1 MKKCMKMYEDNY
13 KNPITTNLDNLNT
26 FLQLLADLNEELEL
40 YAIGGTAMILKNIK
54 ETTKDIDFLT
64 TENQENIRKLFN
76 LAGLKEK
83 DTSKLCNIWH
93 LEDIRIDLFY
103 DEFIFGITLPDD
115 WKDKSEQK
123 KDIGKVKLYI
133 LNWQDI
139 IITKIARN
147 ERRDIDDI
155 IDIIKAENINFEDL
169 KERYYKSAEESIISD
184 YDAKFK
190 ALEKAYKDDTGKT
203 D

>member
-1 MKKCMKMYEDNY
+1 MKMYEDNY
-13 KNPITTNLDNLNT
+13 KNPTTTNLDNLNT
-26 FLQLLADLNEELEL
+26 FLQLLADLDKELEL

-83 DTSKLCNIWH
+83 DPSKLCNIWY
-93 LEDIRIDLFY
+93 LKNIRIDLFY
-103 DEFIFGITLPDD
+103 DESLFGITLPND
-115 WKDKSEQK
+115 WKDKSEHL

-139 IITKIARN
+139 IITKVARN
-147 ERRDIDDI
+147 EQRDIEDA

-169 KERYYKSAEESIISD
+169 KERYYNLAEESIISD
-184 YDAKFK
+184 YDERFK
-190 ALEKAYKDDTGKT
+190 ALDKSYKNDTSKT

>member
-1 MKKCMKMYEDNY
+1 MKKCIKMYEDKY
-13 KNPITTNLDNLNT
+13 KNPIATNLDNLNT

-40 YAIGGTAMILKNIK
+40 YAIGGTAMLLKNIK

-64 TENQENIRKLFN
+64 ADNQEKIRKLFN

-83 DTSKLCNIWH
+83 DTSKLCNIWY
-93 LEDIRIDLFY
+93 LGKIRIDLFY
-103 DEFIFGITLPDD
+103 DEFIFGISLPDD
-115 WKDKSEQK
+115 WKDKSEHIR
-123 KDIGKVKLYI
+123 DIGKVRLYI

-147 ERRDIDDI
+147 EQRDIDDSI
-155 IDIIKAENINFEDL
+155 GIIKAENIDFEEL
-169 KERYYKSAEESIISD
+169 KERYYKLAEVSVISD

-190 ALEKAYKDDTGKT
+190 ALEKEYDTGKT

>member
-1 MKKCMKMYEDNY
+1 
-13 KNPITTNLDNLNT
+13 
-26 FLQLLADLNEELEL
+26 
-40 YAIGGTAMILKNIK
+40 MILKNIK

-64 TENQENIRKLFN
+64 AENQENIRKLFN

-83 DTSKLCNIWH
+83 DTSKLCNIWY
-93 LEDIRIDLFY
+93 LENIRIDLFY
-103 DEFIFGITLPDD
+103 DEFIFGISLPND
-115 WKDKSEQK
+115 WKDKSEHL

-139 IITKIARN
+139 LITKIARN
-147 ERRDIDDI
+147 EQRDIDDT
-155 IDIIKAENINFEDL
+155 IDIIKAENINFEEL
-169 KERYYKSAEESIISD
+169 RERYYKLAEGSIISD

-190 ALEKAYKDDTGKT
+190 VLEKEYKDDTSKT

>member
-1 MKKCMKMYEDNY
+1 MKKCIKMYEDKY

-26 FLQLLADLNEELEL
+26 FLQLLADLDKELEF
-40 YAIGGTAMILKNIK
+40 YAISGTAMILKNIK

-64 TENQENIRKLFN
+64 TENQEKIREHFN

-83 DTSKLCNIWH
+83 DTSKLCNIWY
-93 LEDIRIDLFY
+93 LGGIRIDLFY
-103 DEFIFGITLPDD
+103 DEFIFGINLPDD
-115 WKDKSEQK
+115 WKDKSEHI

-147 ERRDIDDI
+147 EQRDIDDA
-155 IDIIKAENINFEDL
+155 IDIIKAENINFEEL
-169 KERYYKSAEESIISD
+169 KERYYKLAEESIISD
-184 YDAKFK
+184 YDEKFK
-190 ALEKAYKDDTGKT
+190 ALGKSYKDDTSKT

>member
-1 MKKCMKMYEDNY
+1 MKKCIKMYEDKY

-26 FLQLLADLNEELEL
+26 FLQLLADLSEELEL
-40 YAIGGTAMILKNIK
+40 YAIGGTAMLLKNIK

-64 TENQENIRKLFN
+64 AENQERIRKLFN

-93 LEDIRIDLFY
+93 LEYIRIDLFY
-103 DEFIFGITLPDD
+103 DEFIFGISLPND
-115 WKDKSEQK
+115 WKDKSEHL

-147 ERRDIDDI
+147 EQRDIDDA
-155 IDIIKAENINFEDL
+155 IDIIKAENISFGEL
-169 KERYYKSAEESIISD
+169 KERYYKLVEASIISG

-190 ALEKAYKDDTGKT
+190 ALEKAYKR
-203 D
+203 

>member
-1 MKKCMKMYEDNY
+1 MKMYEDKY
-13 KNPITTNLDNLNT
+13 KSPIVTNLDNLDT

-64 TENQENIRKLFN
+64 TENQEKIRKLFN

-83 DTSKLCNIWH
+83 DISKLCNIWY
-93 LEDIRIDLFY
+93 LENIRIDLFY
-103 DEFIFGITLPDD
+103 DEFIFGINLPGD
-115 WKDKSEQK
+115 WKDKSEHL

-139 IITKIARN
+139 IITKVARN
-147 ERRDIDDI
+147 EQRDIEDAT
-155 IDIIKAENINFEDL
+155 DIIKAENINFEEL
-169 KERYYKSAEESIISD
+169 KERYYNLAEESIISD

-203 D
+203 DQGS

>member
-1 MKKCMKMYEDNY
+1 MKKCIKMYEDKY

-40 YAIGGTAMILKNIK
+40 YAIGGTAMLLKNIK

-64 TENQENIRKLFN
+64 TENQERIRKLFN

-83 DTSKLCNIWH
+83 DTSKLCNIWY
-93 LEDIRIDLFY
+93 LESIRIDLFY
-103 DEFIFGITLPDD
+103 DEFIFGINLPND
-115 WKDKSEQK
+115 WKGKSEYLK
-123 KDIGKVKLYI
+123 NIGKVKLYI

-147 ERRDIDDI
+147 EQRDIDDA
-155 IDIIKAENINFEDL
+155 IDIIKAEDINFEEL
-169 KERYYKSAEESIISD
+169 KERYYKLAEESIISD

-190 ALEKAYKDDTGKT
+190 ALEKAYKR
-203 D
+203 

>member
-1 MKKCMKMYEDNY
+1 MKRCIKMYDDKY
-13 KNPITTNLDNLNT
+13 KNPSTTNLDNLNT
-26 FLQLLADLNEELEL
+26 FLQLLADLDKELEL

-83 DTSKLCNIWH
+83 NPSKLCNIWH
-93 LEDIRIDLFY
+93 LENIRIDLFY
-103 DEFIFGITLPDD
+103 DEFIFGIALPDD
-115 WKDKSEQK
+115 WKDKSEHI

-147 ERRDIDDI
+147 EQRDIDDA
-155 IDIIKAENINFEDL
+155 IDIIKAENINFEEL
-169 KERYYKSAEESIISD
+169 KDRYYKLAEDSVISN
-184 YDAKFK
+184 YDEKFK
-190 ALEKAYKDDTGKT
+190 ALERTYKR
-203 D
+203 

>member
-1 MKKCMKMYEDNY
+1 MKKCMKMYEDKY
-13 KNPITTNLDNLNT
+13 KNPIVTNLENLDT

-40 YAIGGTAMILKNIK
+40 YAIGGTAMILRNIK
-54 ETTKDIDFLT
+54 ETTKDIDLLT
-64 TENQENIRKLFN
+64 IENQEKIRKLFN

-83 DTSKLCNIWH
+83 DTSKLCNIWY
-93 LEDIRIDLFY
+93 LENIRIDLFY
-103 DEFIFGITLPDD
+103 DEFIFGISLPND
-115 WKDKSEQK
+115 WKDKSEHL

-147 ERRDIDDI
+147 EQRDIDDA
-155 IDIIKAENINFEDL
+155 IDIIKAENINFEEL
-169 KERYYKSAEESIISD
+169 KKRYYNLAEESIISD

-190 ALEKAYKDDTGKT
+190 ALEKAYKDDTSKT

>member
-1 MKKCMKMYEDNY
+1 MYEDKY

-64 TENQENIRKLFN
+64 TKNQESIRKLFN

-83 DTSKLCNIWH
+83 DDSKLCNIWY
-93 LEDIRIDLFY
+93 LDSIRIDLFY
-103 DEFIFGITLPDD
+103 DEFIFGITLPND
-115 WKDKSEQK
+115 WKDKSEHV

-147 ERRDIDDI
+147 EQRDIDDA
-155 IDIIKAENINFEDL
+155 IDIIKAEKINFDEL
-169 KERYYKSAEESIISD
+169 KKRYYKLADGSLISD
-184 YDAKFK
+184 YHAKFK
-190 ALEKAYKDDTGKT
+190 ALEKAYKDDTSKT

>member
-13 KNPITTNLDNLNT
+13 KNPTATNLDNLST
-26 FLQLLADLNEELEL
+26 FLQLLADLDKELEL

-64 TENQENIRKLFN
+64 TEKQEKIRKLFN

-83 DTSKLCNIWH
+83 APSKLCNIWH
-93 LEDIRIDLFY
+93 LENIRIDLFY
-103 DEFIFGITLPDD
+103 DEFIFGITLPND
-115 WKDKSEQK
+115 WKDKSEHL

-147 ERRDIDDI
+147 EQRDIDDA
-155 IDIIKAENINFEDL
+155 IDIIKAEKINFEEL
-169 KERYYKSAEESIISD
+169 KERYYNLAETSIISG
-184 YDAKFK
+184 YDEKFK
-190 ALEKAYKDDTGKT
+190 ALKKAYKDDTGKT

>member
-1 MKKCMKMYEDNY
+1 MYEDKY
-13 KNPITTNLDNLNT
+13 KNPIGTNLDNLDT
-26 FLQLLADLNEELEL
+26 FLHLLADLDEDLEL

-64 TENQENIRKLFN
+64 TERQEKIRELFN

-83 DTSKLCNIWH
+83 DTSKLCNIWY
-93 LEDIRIDLFY
+93 LEDIRIDFFY
-103 DEFIFGITLPDD
+103 EEFIFGINLPDD
-115 WKDKSEQK
+115 WKDKSEHI

-147 ERRDIDDI
+147 EQRDIDDT
-155 IDIIKAENINFEDL
+155 IDIIKAENINFKEL
-169 KERYYKSAEESIISD
+169 KERYYKLAEGSLISD

-190 ALEKAYKDDTGKT
+190 AFEHAYDTGKA

>member
-1 MKKCMKMYEDNY
+1 MYEDKY
-13 KNPITTNLDNLNT
+13 KNPTTTNLDNLNT

-40 YAIGGTAMILKNIK
+40 YAIGGTAMLLKNIK

-64 TENQENIRKLFN
+64 AENQEKIRKLFN

-83 DTSKLCNIWH
+83 DTSKLCNAWY
-93 LEDIRIDLFY
+93 LENIRIDLFY
-103 DEFIFGITLPDD
+103 DEFIFGISLPND
-115 WKDKSEQK
+115 WKEKSEHL

-133 LNWQDI
+133 LNWPDI

-147 ERRDIDDI
+147 EQRDIDDA
-155 IDIIKAENINFEDL
+155 IDIIKAENISFEEL
-169 KERYYKSAEESIISD
+169 RERYYTLAEGSIISG

-190 ALEKAYKDDTGKT
+190 ALEKAYKR
-203 D
+203 

>member
-1 MKKCMKMYEDNY
+1 MYEDKY
-13 KNPITTNLDNLNT
+13 KNPTATNLDNLDT
-26 FLQLLADLNEELEL
+26 FLQLLADLDKKLEL

-64 TENQENIRKLFN
+64 AENQEKIRKLFN
-76 LAGLKEK
+76 LAGLEEK
-83 DTSKLCNIWH
+83 DNSKLCNIWY
-93 LEDIRIDLFY
+93 LENIRIDLFY
-103 DEFIFGITLPDD
+103 DEFIFGISLLND
-115 WKDKSEQK
+115 WKDKSEHI

-139 IITKIARN
+139 LITKIARN
-147 ERRDIDDI
+147 EQRDIEDA

-169 KERYYKSAEESIISD
+169 KERYYNLAEESVISG
-184 YDAKFK
+184 YDEKFK
-190 ALEKAYKDDTGKT
+190 ALERAYKDDTGKT

>member
-1 MKKCMKMYEDNY
+1 MYEDKY
-13 KNPITTNLDNLNT
+13 KNPIATNLDNLNT

-40 YAIGGTAMILKNIK
+40 YAIGGTAMLLKNIK

-64 TENQENIRKLFN
+64 ADNQEKIRKLFN

-83 DTSKLCNIWH
+83 DTSKLCNIWY
-93 LEDIRIDLFY
+93 LGKIRIDLFY
-103 DEFIFGITLPDD
+103 DEFIFGISLPDD
-115 WKDKSEQK
+115 WKDKSEHI
-123 KDIGKVKLYI
+123 KDIGKIRLYI
-133 LNWQDI
+133 LNWHDI

-147 ERRDIDDI
+147 EQRDIDDSI
-155 IDIIKAENINFEDL
+155 GIIKAENIDFGEL
-169 KERYYKSAEESIISD
+169 KERYYKLAEVSVISD

-190 ALEKAYKDDTGKT
+190 ALEKEYDTGKT

>member
-13 KNPITTNLDNLNT
+13 KNPTTTNLDNLNT
-26 FLQLLADLNEELEL
+26 FLQLLADLDKELEL

-54 ETTKDIDFLT
+54 ETTKDIDFLI

-83 DTSKLCNIWH
+83 DPSKLCNIWY
-93 LEDIRIDLFY
+93 LKNIRIDLFY
-103 DEFIFGITLPDD
+103 DESLFGITLPND
-115 WKDKSEQK
+115 WKDKSEHL

-139 IITKIARN
+139 LITKIARN
-147 ERRDIDDI
+147 EQRDIDDT
-155 IDIIKAENINFEDL
+155 IDIIKAENISFEEL
-169 KERYYKSAEESIISD
+169 RERYYKLAEGSIISD

-190 ALEKAYKDDTGKT
+190 VLEKEYKDDTSKT

>member
-1 MKKCMKMYEDNY
+1 MKKCIKMYEDNY
-13 KNPITTNLDNLNT
+13 KNPIATNLDNLNT
-26 FLQLLADLNEELEL
+26 LLQLLADLNEELEL

-64 TENQENIRKLFN
+64 AENQENIRKLFN

-83 DTSKLCNIWH
+83 DPSKLCNIWY
-93 LEDIRIDLFY
+93 LENIRIDSFY
-103 DEFIFGITLPDD
+103 DEFIFGITLPND
-115 WKDKSEQK
+115 WKDKYEHL

-147 ERRDIDDI
+147 EQRDIEDT
-155 IDIIKAENINFEDL
+155 IDIIKAENINFEEL
-169 KERYYKSAEESIISD
+169 RERYYKLAEGSIISD

-190 ALEKAYKDDTGKT
+190 ALEKAYKYDTSKT

>member
-1 MKKCMKMYEDNY
+1 MKKCMKMYEDKY
-13 KNPITTNLDNLNT
+13 KNPITTNLDNLDT
-26 FLQLLADLNEELEL
+26 FLQLLADLDEELEL

-64 TENQENIRKLFN
+64 TENQEKIRKLFN

-83 DTSKLCNIWH
+83 DASKLCNIWH

-103 DEFIFGITLPDD
+103 DEFIFGFSLPDD
-115 WKDKSEQK
+115 WKDKSEHI

>member
-1 MKKCMKMYEDNY
+1 MKKCIKMYEDKY
-13 KNPITTNLDNLNT
+13 KNPIATNLDNLNT

-40 YAIGGTAMILKNIK
+40 YAIGGTAMLLKNIK

-64 TENQENIRKLFN
+64 ADNQEKIRKLFN

-83 DTSKLCNIWH
+83 DTSKLCNIWY
-93 LEDIRIDLFY
+93 LGKIRIDLFY
-103 DEFIFGITLPDD
+103 DEFIFGISLPDD
-115 WKDKSEQK
+115 WKDKSEHI
-123 KDIGKVKLYI
+123 KDIGKIRLYI
-133 LNWQDI
+133 LNWHDI

-147 ERRDIDDI
+147 EQRDIDDSI
-155 IDIIKAENINFEDL
+155 GIIKAENIDFGEL
-169 KERYYKSAEESIISD
+169 KERYYKLAEVSVISD

-190 ALEKAYKDDTGKT
+190 ALEKEYDTGKT

>member
-1 MKKCMKMYEDNY
+1 MYEDKY

-64 TENQENIRKLFN
+64 TKNQESIRKLFN

-83 DTSKLCNIWH
+83 DDSKLCNIWY
-93 LEDIRIDLFY
+93 LDSIRIDLFY
-103 DEFIFGITLPDD
+103 DEFIFGISFPSD
-115 WKDKSEQK
+115 WKDKSEHV

-133 LNWQDI
+133 
-139 IITKIARN
+139 
-147 ERRDIDDI
+147 
-155 IDIIKAENINFEDL
+155 
-169 KERYYKSAEESIISD
+169 
-184 YDAKFK
+184 
-190 ALEKAYKDDTGKT
+190 
-203 D
+203 

>member
-13 KNPITTNLDNLNT
+13 KNPIATNLDNLDT
-26 FLQLLADLNEELEL
+26 LLQLLADLNEELEL

-64 TENQENIRKLFN
+64 TENQEKIRKLFN
-76 LAGLKEK
+76 LAGLEEK
-83 DTSKLCNIWH
+83 DNSKLCNIWY
-93 LEDIRIDLFY
+93 LENIRIDLFY
-103 DEFIFGITLPDD
+103 DEFIFGISLLND
-115 WKDKSEQK
+115 WKDKSEHI

-139 IITKIARN
+139 LITKIARN
-147 ERRDIDDI
+147 EQRDIEDA

-169 KERYYKSAEESIISD
+169 KERYYNLAEESVISG
-184 YDAKFK
+184 YDEKFK
-190 ALEKAYKDDTGKT
+190 ALERAYKDDTGKT

>member
-1 MKKCMKMYEDNY
+1 MEKCIKMYEDKY
-13 KNPITTNLDNLNT
+13 KNPMETNLDNLNT

-40 YAIGGTAMILKNIK
+40 YAVGGTAMILKNIK

-64 TENQENIRKLFN
+64 TEYQEKIRKLFN

-83 DTSKLCNIWH
+83 DASKLCNIWY
-93 LEDIRIDLFY
+93 LGDIRIDLFY
-103 DEFIFGITLPDD
+103 DEFILGFSLPDD
-115 WKDKSEQK
+115 WKDKSEYI

-147 ERRDIDDI
+147 ERRDIDDT
-155 IDIIKAENINFEDL
+155 IDIIKAENINFEEL
-169 KERYYKSAEESIISD
+169 KERYYKLAEVSLISD

-190 ALEKAYKDDTGKT
+190 ALEKAYKDDTSKT

>member
-1 MKKCMKMYEDNY
+1 MYEDKY
-13 KNPITTNLDNLNT
+13 KNSITTNLGNLNT

-40 YAIGGTAMILKNIK
+40 YAIGGTAMILKNIR

-64 TENQENIRKLFN
+64 TENQEKIRKLFN

-83 DTSKLCNIWH
+83 DTSKLCNIWY
-93 LEDIRIDLFY
+93 LENIRIDLFY
-103 DEFIFGITLPDD
+103 DEFIFGIRLPND
-115 WKDKSEQK
+115 WKDKSEHL

-139 IITKIARN
+139 LITKIARN
-147 ERRDIDDI
+147 EQRDIDDA
-155 IDIIKAENINFEDL
+155 IDIIKAENINFEEL
-169 KERYYKSAEESIISD
+169 RERYYKLAEGSIISD

-190 ALEKAYKDDTGKT
+190 SLEKAYKDDTGKT